1 MGAQSCPSAVSV
13 SRLVEGEIR
22 QELERGGGITGVVV
36 VCRVID
42 GQLEHVAYIRTS
54 WRRRYL
60 PLRTWGDRSDRTY
73 RDTDRLL
80 ELIRIQFGYVGVIHF
95 YTQGDRSLSGLE
107 NIAEEDL
114 LPFEP
119 ARSKE

>member
-1 MGAQSCPSAVSV
+1 MALSGSG
-13 SRLVEGEIR
+13 LVEGEIR
-22 QELERGGGITGVVV
+22 QELERGGAITGVVV
-36 VCRVID
+36 VCRVMG

-54 WRRRYL
+54 WRKEYL

-80 ELIRIQFGYVGVIHF
+80 ELLRIQFRYEGVIHF
-95 YTQGDRSLSGLE
+95 YTQGDPMLPG
-107 NIAEEDL
+107 IAHVAEEDM

-119 ARSKE
+119 ARFKE

>member
-1 MGAQSCPSAVSV
+1 MALSGSG
-13 SRLVEGEIR
+13 LVEGEIR
-22 QELERGGGITGVVV
+22 QGLERGGGITGVVV

-54 WRRRYL
+54 WRKEYL

-80 ELIRIQFGYVGVIHF
+80 ELLRTQFGYEGVIHF
-95 YTQGDRSLSGLE
+95 YTQGDPTLPS
-107 NIAEEDL
+107 IAHVAEKDL

-119 ARSKE
+119 AKPKE